1 MEEKRE
7 LAKQEYINTP
17 FAYLKLQT
25 GLSLLQQDIMTRVS
39 AHLQKYFNEYWSDN
53 ELRFSKEN
61 PRTFLTDEQIENLGP
76 IRINFSEIRISP
88 DSYERLDEARN
99 KIMDIKIKG
108 LVETEGG
115 KKDRKWNV
123 FSYVDLPV
131 TDSGTTVMKKDRK
144 VDESG
149 KVHKVGEAKKTE
161 TDRYRG
167 YMEVYLDKDLIK
179 HTFNMI
185 SGYVTHPEKI
195 AQIGRVPNMPSMYY
209 FIRHRMNN
217 FRPDK
222 DGKEITTAT
231 ISIEDLRE
239 HLAMYIRDAKGE
251 IIKVKYPK
259 YSRFKSQVLTVI
271 LDEIKRCFDKGLI
284 DAYFEMSEIRPRG
297 KKTGEPTSI
306 TFTKIDHT
314 EDTEEIK
321 EETATE
327 PTPTQKRTAR
337 KAAAKQTELQFSDE
351 PQQEVKPSGMSW
363 LDVEID
369 KKKRKEMDCWL
380 SFLLHYNG
388 KAKDLLTMT
397 QFHGFIKDN
406 EGNDLLV
413 LSYADDFEDKWRNLK
428 LTREETIETWK
439 EFMTHFKGIKFKG
452 IRRYVPKN

>member
-7 LAKQEYINTP
+7 IAKQEYINTP
-17 FAYLKLQT
+17 FAYLRLQT

-76 IRINFSEIRISP
+76 IRINFSELRISP

-123 FSYVDLPV
+123 FTYVDLPV
-131 TDSGTTVMKKDRK
+131 TDTGTTVMKKDRE
-144 VDESG
+144 VDEDG
-149 KVHKVGEAKKTE
+149 KIHKVGEAKKTE
-161 TDRYRG
+161 TNRYRG

-195 AQIGRVPNMPSMYY
+195 AQMGRVPNMPSMYY

-231 ISIEDLRE
+231 VSIEDLRE
-239 HLAMYIRDAKGE
+239 HLAMYIRDANGNVV
-251 IIKVKYPK
+251 KVKYPK

-271 LDEIKRCFDKGLI
+271 LDEIKRCFDIGMI

-297 KKTGEPTSI
+297 KKTGEPTSL
-306 TFTKIDHT
+306 TFTKKT
-314 EDTEEIK
+314 REEQMQ
-321 EETATE
+321 EVSSE
-327 PTPTQKRTAR
+327 PLKTKKSQAQ
-337 KAAAKQTELQFSDE
+337 QTELQFSDE
-351 PQQEVKPSGMSW
+351 PQKEVKPSGVSW
-363 LDVEID
+363 LDVERN
-369 KKKRKEMDCWL
+369 KKKRKEMECWL

-388 KAKDLLTMT
+388 RAKELLTT
-397 QFHGFIKDN
+397 AQFHGFQKRDDGYYNLI
-406 EGNDLLV
+406 
-413 LSYADDFEDKWRNLK
+413 LSYADDFEDKWKKLE
-428 LTREETIETWK
+428 LTREEAIDTWK
-439 EFMTHFKGIKFKG
+439 ELMKHFKDIKLRQIKRF
-452 IRRYVPKN
+452 VPNKQ